1 MTKTK
6 TWFAQRYG
14 KAVQVIFPISVI
26 ALKNVFGII
35 ARVLETWHLIRNWF
49 LCHLPTTGFTPPK
62 KKKKKKMAAT
72 NAKLNLLTLWSL
84 IRMLMMSLAWQLLVC
99 HHRLMLEQHSTFS
112 TTKIINNPL
121 KINRNVSPCQ
131 SKKTTKLLHTLQYP
145 ALPEHHSLK
154 DSLMVILAME
164 PVWHLG
170 SYRWP
175 LYLDT
180 EEIQLH
186 SSWQPKKK
194 LNFTICLR
202 KQGLKKQQQ
211 KKNTW
216 FRIYKDA
223 RTHFGFEMPSL
234 RDPHTVCYCT
244 GLEKY
249 QGFIWKDHHY
259 TSSCQHIKRKPSTN
273 TVRTN
278 VFSFIIKMIYQ
289 ENVII
294 QRLCIYK
301 LLGQGWVQSDSSLQ
315 VRVRV
320 SQLLKSAGSDKV
332 E

>member
-1 MTKTK
+1 
-6 TWFAQRYG
+6 
-14 KAVQVIFPISVI
+14 
-26 ALKNVFGII
+26 
-35 ARVLETWHLIRNWF
+35 
-49 LCHLPTTGFTPPK
+49 
-62 KKKKKKMAAT
+62 MAAT

-186 SSWQPKKK
+186 SSWQSKKK

-202 KQGLKKQQQ
+202 KQGLKKQQ
-211 KKNTW
+211 KK
-216 FRIYKDA
+216 
-223 RTHFGFEMPSL
+223 THGF
-234 RDPHTVCYCT
+234 VY
-244 GLEKY
+244 
-249 QGFIWKDHHY
+249 
-259 TSSCQHIKRKPSTN
+259 
-273 TVRTN
+273 
-278 VFSFIIKMIYQ
+278 IKMHVHTLDLKCLAWGIHIQSVTVQDWKSIKGSYGK
-289 ENVII
+289 II
-294 QRLCIYK
+294 TTL
-301 LLGQGWVQSDSSLQ
+301 VP
-315 VRVRV
+315 V
-320 SQLLKSAGSDKV
+320 SILKGSHQQIP
-332 E
+332 